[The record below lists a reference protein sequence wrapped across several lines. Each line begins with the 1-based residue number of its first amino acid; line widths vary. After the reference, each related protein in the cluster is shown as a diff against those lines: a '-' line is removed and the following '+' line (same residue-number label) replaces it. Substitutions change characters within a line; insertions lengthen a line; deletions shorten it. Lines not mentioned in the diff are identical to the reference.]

1 MFEGVV
7 WDVGWAAGG
16 IGRLIRG
23 RLEMMDGVGTGE
35 GSGQALADADGGGR
49 SAARR
54 AMLGVGGEVAA
65 VNGRGDKGDFG
76 EPGFA
81 ARGAV
86 EDGRRPV
93 DFIRGRGGRRGY
105 C

>member
-7 WDVGWAAGG
+7 WDAGWAVGG
-16 IGRLIRG
+16 IGRLRRG
-23 RLEMMDGVGTGE
+23 RLEMMDEVGTGE

-49 SAARR
+49 SEVRR
-54 AMLGVGGEVAA
+54 ALFGVGGEVAA
-65 VNGRGDKGDFG
+65 VDGRGDGGDFG

-86 EDGRRPV
+86 DDGRRPA
-93 DFIRGRGGRRGY
+93 DFVRGRGVRRGR